1 MQPWAEFADAV
12 RQSGHVIPPWRGI
25 AFLPLWFSN
34 SEDLVEWPKGD
45 ALDAID
51 RR

>member
-1 MQPWAEFADAV
+1 MQSWADFADAV
-12 RQSGHVIPPWRGI
+12 RQSAHVIPGT

-34 SEDLVEWPKGD
+34 SEDLVECPKAD

>member
-1 MQPWAEFADAV
+1 MQSWADFADAV
-12 RQSGHVIPPWRGI
+12 RQSGHVIPLRRGA

>member
-1 MQPWAEFADAV
+1 M
-12 RQSGHVIPPWRGI
+12 RQSGHVIPLRRGTP
-25 AFLPLWFSN
+25 FLPLWFSN
-34 SEDLVEWPKGD
+34 SEDLVEWPIGD